1 MASCKWCK
9 NSGMFVKVDYRGL
22 CKSCAPK
29 VSFELQQ
36 RARVIES
43 SLKIVNDGKVFKTR
57 WERCELVL
65 DHARQLQR
73 YEQMDISVSDPSPST
88 VIANLE
94 EVKEEIL
101 AEQIELILKDSI
113 SKAKLAKTDS
123 STTAAINK
131 GITKLEN
138 LSEIVGDED
147 SVFKAID
154 KLNSQS
160 NKILYSYF
168 IEKAKKFEFKEQ
180 YSKALDQYYEAL
192 YVLKT
197 DDVDDPEQGAE
208 IKELELKIQELKSR

>member
-1 MASCKWCK
+1 
-9 NSGMFVKVDYRGL
+9 
-22 CKSCAPK
+22 
-29 VSFELQQ
+29 
-36 RARVIES
+36 
-43 SLKIVNDGKVFKTR
+43 
-57 WERCELVL
+57 
-65 DHARQLQR
+65 
-73 YEQMDISVSDPSPST
+73 MDISVSDPSPST

-197 DDVDDPEQGAE
+197 DDVDDAEQGAE

>member
-9 NSGMFVKVDYRGL
+9 KSGVFVKVDYRGL
-22 CKSCAPK
+22 CKSCSAE

-36 RARVIES
+36 RARVIDS

-65 DHARQLQR
+65 EHARQLQR
-73 YEQMDISVSDPSPST
+73 YEQMDISVSEPSPST
-88 VIANLE
+88 VISNLE
-94 EVKEEIL
+94 EVQEEIL
-101 AEQIELILKDSI
+101 TEQIELILKDSI

-123 STTAAINK
+123 SITSAINM
-131 GITKLEN
+131 GITKLEK
-138 LSEIVGDED
+138 LSDIVGDED
-147 SVFKAID
+147 SVFQAMD
-154 KLNSQS
+154 TLNEQS
-160 NKILYSYF
+160 KKILYSSF

-197 DDVDDPEQGAE
+197 DDVNDAKQVAE
-208 IKELELKIQELKSR
+208 IEELEQKIQELKSR

>member
-1 MASCKWCK
+1 
-9 NSGMFVKVDYRGL
+9 MFVKVDYRGL

-197 DDVDDPEQGAE
+197 DDVDDAEQGAE